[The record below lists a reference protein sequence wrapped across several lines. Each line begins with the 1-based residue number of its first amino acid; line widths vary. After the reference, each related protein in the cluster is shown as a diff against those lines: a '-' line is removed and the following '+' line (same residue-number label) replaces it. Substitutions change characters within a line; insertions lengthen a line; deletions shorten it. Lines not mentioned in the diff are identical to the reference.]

1 MWCVLVKKAVRLTS
15 ALLYCSV
22 DTFFIW
28 EKILISLEKLKE
40 HAHALRFEVHMC
52 SPRLI
57 ARLWDWASISGLLCH
72 IYASQ
77 ELTSLHKI
85 PELRWMLSS
94 EPSAGFPWWRAR
106 ESSEEDPFWLIGSL
120 LPFHL
125 QNIQGNSN
133 FFSIKQL
140 ASRWNKAGRCYSP
153 D

>member
-1 MWCVLVKKAVRLTS
+1 MCASKESSSTYICTTILFGWYVFYLGKNINFSWETKGACSCPQIWGSYVLSPVDSSLMGLSIYFRTS
-15 ALLYCSV
+15 LS
-22 DTFFIW
+22 
-28 EKILISLEKLKE
+28 
-40 HAHALRFEVHMC
+40 
-52 SPRLI
+52 
-57 ARLWDWASISGLLCH
+57 
-72 IYASQ
+72 YASQ

-125 QNIQGNSN
+125 QNMQGNSN